1 MKFLTKLT
9 AGFLLMSGFIC
20 LMVSASALSELPDKD
35 QNTLE
40 QEDATDT
47 FFGGIA
53 LGVPLVAGG
62 GYMLWGLR
70 RKNEKLLRDHLD
82 FTFYQMLK
90 ADNGRITV
98 LQLAMEAQLSGEQAK
113 QYLDQKAKEFNAT
126 FETSDQGNIS
136 YLFHL

>member
-1 MKFLTKLT
+1 MKFLTKVT

-20 LMVSASALSELPDKD
+20 LMMSASALSQLADKD
-35 QNTLE
+35 QSTLE
-40 QEDATDT
+40 QQDATDT
-47 FFGGIA
+47 FFAGIA
-53 LGVPLVAGG
+53 LGVPLAAGG

-70 RKNEKLLRDHLD
+70 RRNQKLLRDRLD
-82 FTFYQMLK
+82 STFYQMLK

-126 FETSDQGNIS
+126 FEASDKGNIS

>member
-1 MKFLTKLT
+1 MKSLTKVT
-9 AGFLLMSGFIC
+9 AGFLLTFGFVC
-20 LMVSASALSELPDKD
+20 LMISASAISQLADKD

-40 QEDATDT
+40 QQDATDT
-47 FFGGIA
+47 FIGGIA

-70 RKNEKLLRDHLD
+70 RRHEKLLSDRLD
-82 FTFYQMLK
+82 STFYQILK

-126 FETSDQGNIS
+126 FEPSDQGNIS

>member
-40 QEDATDT
+40 QEEATDT

-70 RKNEKLLRDHLD
+70 RRNEKLLRDRLD

-126 FETSDQGNIS
+126 FEASDQGNIS
-136 YLFHL
+136 YLFHI

>member
-20 LMVSASALSELPDKD
+20 LMVSASALSESPDKD

-40 QEDATDT
+40 QEEATDT

-70 RKNEKLLRDHLD
+70 RRNEKLLRHRLD

>member
-40 QEDATDT
+40 QQDATDT
-47 FFGGIA
+47 FVGGIA

-70 RKNEKLLRDHLD
+70 RRNEKLLRDRLD
-82 FTFYQMLK
+82 STFYQMLK

-126 FETSDQGNIS
+126 FEASDQGSIS

>member
-1 MKFLTKLT
+1 MKLLTKVT
-9 AGFLLMSGFIC
+9 AGFLLSFGFIC
-20 LMVSASALSELPDKD
+20 LMVSASALSQLSDKD
-35 QNTLE
+35 QTTLE
-40 QEDATDT
+40 RQDATDT
-47 FFGGIA
+47 FVGGIA
-53 LGVPLVAGG
+53 FGVPLVAGG

-70 RKNEKLLRDHLD
+70 KRHEKLLRDRLD
-82 FTFYQMLK
+82 STFYQMLK

-126 FETSDQGNIS
+126 FEPSDKGNIS

>member
-1 MKFLTKLT
+1 
-9 AGFLLMSGFIC
+9 MSGFIC

-47 FFGGIA
+47 FVGGIA

-70 RKNEKLLRDHLD
+70 RRNEKLLRDRLD
-82 FTFYQMLK
+82 STFYQMLK
-90 ADNGRITV
+90 ADNGRITI

-126 FETSDQGNIS
+126 FEASDQGNIS

>member
-9 AGFLLMSGFIC
+9 AGFLLMSGFLC
-20 LMVSASALSELPDKD
+20 LMVSVSALSQLPDKD

-40 QEDATDT
+40 QQDATDT
-47 FFGGIA
+47 FVGGIA

-70 RKNEKLLRDHLD
+70 RRNEKLLRDRLD
-82 FTFYQMLK
+82 STFYQMLK

-98 LQLAMEAQLSGEQAK
+98 LQLAMEAQLSGQEAK

-126 FETSDQGNIS
+126 FETSEQGNIS

>member
-9 AGFLLMSGFIC
+9 AGFLLMSGFLC
-20 LMVSASALSELPDKD
+20 LMVSASALSQLPDKD

-40 QEDATDT
+40 QQDATDT
-47 FFGGIA
+47 FVGGIA
-53 LGVPLVAGG
+53 FGVPLVAGG

-70 RKNEKLLRDHLD
+70 RRNEKLLRDRLD
-82 FTFYQMLK
+82 STFYQMLK
-90 ADNGRITV
+90 ANNGRITV

-126 FETSDQGNIS
+126 FEPSDQGNIS

>member
-1 MKFLTKLT
+1 MKFLTKVT

-20 LMVSASALSELPDKD
+20 LMVSASALSQLPDKD

-40 QEDATDT
+40 QQDATDT
-47 FFGGIA
+47 FIGGIA
-53 LGVPLVAGG
+53 LGVPFVAGG

-70 RKNEKLLRDHLD
+70 RRNEKLLRDRLD
-82 FTFYQMLK
+82 STFYQMLK

-126 FETSDQGNIS
+126 FEVSDKGNIS

>member
-9 AGFLLMSGFIC
+9 AGFLLMSGFLC
-20 LMVSASALSELPDKD
+20 LMVSVSALSQLPDKD

-40 QEDATDT
+40 QQDATDT
-47 FFGGIA
+47 FVGGIA

-70 RKNEKLLRDHLD
+70 RRNEKLLRDRLD
-82 FTFYQMLK
+82 STFYQMLK

>member
-1 MKFLTKLT
+1 
-9 AGFLLMSGFIC
+9 
-20 LMVSASALSELPDKD
+20 MVSVSALSQLPDKD

-40 QEDATDT
+40 QQDATDT
-47 FFGGIA
+47 FVGGIA

-70 RKNEKLLRDHLD
+70 RRNEKLLRDRLD
-82 FTFYQMLK
+82 STFYQMLK

-98 LQLAMEAQLSGEQAK
+98 LQLAMEAQLSGQEAK

-126 FETSDQGNIS
+126 FETSEQGNIS

>member
-9 AGFLLMSGFIC
+9 AGFLLMSGFLC
-20 LMVSASALSELPDKD
+20 LMVSASALSQLPDKD

-40 QEDATDT
+40 QQDATDT
-47 FFGGIA
+47 FVGGIA

-70 RKNEKLLRDHLD
+70 RRNEKLLRDRLD
-82 FTFYQMLK
+82 STFYQMLK

>member
-1 MKFLTKLT
+1 MNFLTKVT

-47 FFGGIA
+47 FVGGIA

-70 RKNEKLLRDHLD
+70 RRNEKLLRDRLD
-82 FTFYQMLK
+82 STFYQMLK
-90 ADNGRITV
+90 ADNGRITI

-126 FETSDQGNIS
+126 FEASDQGNIS

>member
-1 MKFLTKLT
+1 MKFLTKVT
-9 AGFLLMSGFIC
+9 AGFLLMSGFIF
-20 LMVSASALSELPDKD
+20 LMVSASALSQLPDKD

-40 QEDATDT
+40 QQDATGT

-70 RKNEKLLRDHLD
+70 RRNEKLLRDRLD
-82 FTFYQMLK
+82 STFYQMLK

-98 LQLAMEAQLSGEQAK
+98 LQLAMEAQLSGEEAK